1 MIIQINKS
9 KINKN
14 IEIPPPPSKSISHRM
29 IICAAL
35 ANKTSILENFSLSE
49 DMKATLDCI
58 NALGIKYSISNEN
71 TLIIEGHNAI
81 YDKSEK
87 PIFNCRESGSTLRF
101 FIPIALTLAQ
111 KGVFIG
117 TERLIERGIGIY
129 EKIFL
134 KNGIK
139 ISKNKDSFELEGTLK
154 PGIYEL
160 EGNVSSQ
167 FITGLMFA
175 LPLLNGNS
183 IIKIVPPVESYSYIK
198 MTIDVLKTFGI
209 LINQKSQEE
218 YFIQGNQQYL
228 FQNLKIEGDWS
239 NAAAL
244 LAFGIKVSGLKSDS
258 TQGDK
263 ICIKHISS
271 LCEKTCQELRLENN
285 FIDISDCPDLGPI
298 LFAIAASKNGGH
310 FTGTARLRIKESDRV
325 IAMKTELAKFGVNVI
340 VKENEVII
348 EKQTLQT
355 PTEILDSH
363 NDHRIVMA
371 MSYLASIT
379 GGTIKDADA
388 INKSFPDYFK
398 KISDIGVD
406 FVEVCK

>member
-14 IEIPPPPSKSISHRM
+14 IEISSPPSKSISHRM

-81 YDKSEK
+81 YDKSKK

-139 ISKNKDSFELEGTLK
+139 IS
-154 PGIYEL
+154 
-160 EGNVSSQ
+160 SSG
-167 FITGLMFA
+167 FL
-175 LPLLNGNS
+175 
-183 IIKIVPPVESYSYIK
+183 
-198 MTIDVLKTFGI
+198 
-209 LINQKSQEE
+209 
-218 YFIQGNQQYL
+218 
-228 FQNLKIEGDWS
+228 
-239 NAAAL
+239 
-244 LAFGIKVSGLKSDS
+244 
-258 TQGDK
+258 
-263 ICIKHISS
+263 
-271 LCEKTCQELRLENN
+271 
-285 FIDISDCPDLGPI
+285 
-298 LFAIAASKNGGH
+298 
-310 FTGTARLRIKESDRV
+310 
-325 IAMKTELAKFGVNVI
+325 
-340 VKENEVII
+340 
-348 EKQTLQT
+348 
-355 PTEILDSH
+355 
-363 NDHRIVMA
+363 
-371 MSYLASIT
+371 
-379 GGTIKDADA
+379 
-388 INKSFPDYFK
+388 
-398 KISDIGVD
+398 
-406 FVEVCK
+406 